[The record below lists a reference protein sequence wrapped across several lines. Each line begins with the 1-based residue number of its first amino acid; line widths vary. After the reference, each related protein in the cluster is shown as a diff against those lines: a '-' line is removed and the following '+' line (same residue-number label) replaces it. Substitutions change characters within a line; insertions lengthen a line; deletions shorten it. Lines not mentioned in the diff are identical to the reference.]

1 MNSIMK
7 IVNKFLQKV
16 GADKVLHFTIAAL
29 ITAWGGNFGDLGL
42 IIGALGIVA
51 LSYLKERLD
60 EEFCAQDILYSMG
73 GAIMSVIIY
82 LFANV

>member
-1 MNSIMK
+1 MK
-7 IVNKFLQKV
+7 IIEKFLNKV

-42 IIGALGIVA
+42 IIGALGVTA

-60 EEFCAQDILYSMG
+60 EEFCTQDIFCSMG
-73 GAIMSVIIY
+73 GAIMSVIVY
-82 LFANV
+82 LCGYGL

>member
-1 MNSIMK
+1 MK
-7 IVNKFLQKV
+7 IVDKLLQKV

-42 IIGALGIVA
+42 IIGALGVTA

-60 EEFCAQDILYSMG
+60 EEFCTQDILYSMG
-73 GAIMSVIIY
+73 GAIASVIVY
-82 LFANV
+82 LL

>member
-1 MNSIMK
+1 MK
-7 IVNKFLQKV
+7 IIDKFLNKV

-29 ITAWGGNFGDLGL
+29 ITAWGGLFGDLGL

-60 EEFCAQDILYSMG
+60 EEFCTQDILYSMG
-73 GAIMSVIIY
+73 GAIASVIVY
-82 LFANV
+82 LCGV

>member
-1 MNSIMK
+1 MK
-7 IVNKFLQKV
+7 IIDKFLNKV
-16 GADKVLHFTIAAL
+16 GADKVLHFAIAAL

-60 EEFCAQDILYSMG
+60 EEFCTQDIFYSMG
-73 GAIMSVIIY
+73 GAIASVIVY

>member
-1 MNSIMK
+1 MK
-7 IVNKFLQKV
+7 LVDKFLQKV

-42 IIGALGIVA
+42 IIGALGITA

-60 EEFCAQDILYSMG
+60 EEFCTQDIFYSMG
-73 GAIMSVIIY
+73 GAIASVIVY
-82 LFANV
+82 LCGYGL

>member
-1 MNSIMK
+1 MK
-7 IVNKFLQKV
+7 IIDKFLQKV

-42 IIGALGIVA
+42 IIGALGVTA

-60 EEFCAQDILYSMG
+60 EEFCTQVLLYSMG
-73 GAIMSVIIY
+73 GALASVIVY
-82 LFANV
+82 LL

>member
-1 MNSIMK
+1 MK
-7 IVNKFLQKV
+7 IVDKLLQKV

-42 IIGALGIVA
+42 IIGALGVTA

-60 EEFCAQDILYSMG
+60 EKFCTQDILYSMG
-73 GAIMSVIIY
+73 GAIASVIVY
-82 LFANV
+82 LCGV

>member
-1 MNSIMK
+1 MK
-7 IVNKFLQKV
+7 LVDKFLQKV

-42 IIGALGIVA
+42 IIGALGVTA

-60 EEFCAQDILYSMG
+60 EEFCTQDIFCSMG
-73 GAIMSVIIY
+73 GALTSVIVY
-82 LFANV
+82 LCGLL

>member
-1 MNSIMK
+1 MK
-7 IVNKFLQKV
+7 IVDKFLNKV

-42 IIGALGIVA
+42 IIGAIGITA

-60 EEFCAQDILYSMG
+60 EEFCTQDIFYSMG
-73 GAIMSVIIY
+73 GAIASVIVY
-82 LFANV
+82 LCGYGL